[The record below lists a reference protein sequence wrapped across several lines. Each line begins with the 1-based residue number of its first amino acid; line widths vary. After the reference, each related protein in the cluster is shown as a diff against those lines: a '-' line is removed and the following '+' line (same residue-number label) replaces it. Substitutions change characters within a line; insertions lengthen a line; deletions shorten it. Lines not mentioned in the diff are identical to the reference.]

1 MYVIYSMI
9 EWFVFFLVIF
19 LYIHILQQYKY
30 SDENDVY
37 EMDYIDNTNLQ
48 DSCQL
53 LQPIVFATQE
63 LLPSLPTLDDAIGE
77 VGSDNLSLGILDEL
91 SSKYATPFPYK
102 LAMNLLNMSTS
113 AKKYYSE
120 HNESLFLQAAPEYK
134 DKIKELDTFLR
145 PPFTV
150 QSHHDVCIGAKDAC
164 TPFRYH
170 IHSRKFL
177 VVQSGKIT
185 VKMTP
190 WKKYAKYLHEIR
202 DYELGEYRSNMNVWN
217 PKEHH
222 RREFDKIEF
231 VEFDVDIGHILS
243 IPSYWGYSIQYQEST
258 TCYIEYTYSTCFN
271 QLAFLG
277 ETARIWLQNQNTYQT
292 WFRTVPNKEKIPTI
306 VPEDLSTSPMIDQT
320 HSVTKLPAELVVEG
334 FQPSYQISP
343 VDTLPCEQIETEFL
357 DPSTTHV
364 SSLVTSEND
373 FS

>member
-1 MYVIYSMI
+1 MKYIDDKYVMI

-30 SDENDVY
+30 SDETDVY

-53 LQPIVFATQE
+53 LQPIVFAAQG

-77 VGSDNLSLGILDEL
+77 VGSEQLSLGILDES
-91 SSKYATPFPYK
+91 SSKFATPFPYK
-102 LAMNLLNMSTS
+102 LAMNLLNLPSSDTDTQLVPVT
-113 AKKYYSE
+113 KKYYSE

-134 DKIKELDTFLR
+134 EKIQELDTFLR
-145 PPFTV
+145 PPFTIH
-150 QSHHDVCIGAKDAC
+150 SHHDICIGSKDAC

-170 IHSRKFL
+170 ICSRKFL

-190 WKKYAKYLHEIR
+190 WKKHAKYLHENR
-202 DYELGEYRSNMNVWN
+202 DYEIGEYRSNMNVWN

-231 VEFDVDIGHILS
+231 LEFDIDVGHILS
-243 IPSYWGYSIQYQEST
+243 IPSYWGYSIQYQESN
-258 TCYIEYTYSTCFN
+258 TCLIEYTYSTCFN

-277 ETARIWLQNQNTYQT
+277 ETARTWLQKQNTYQT
-292 WFRTVPNKEKIPTI
+292 WFNTVHNKDKKQVNIHETDVPVQQIPTL
-306 VPEDLSTSPMIDQT
+306 ESTEET
-320 HSVTKLPAELVVEG
+320 LV
-334 FQPSYQISP
+334 
-343 VDTLPCEQIETEFL
+343 ETEYL
-357 DPSTTHV
+357 DPSTTHI
-364 SSLVTSEND
+364 STLVTSEND
-373 FS
+373 LS